1 MTWTLTDTQ
10 IDAPG
15 RTGFVAAV
23 SSPVR
28 YGGFYPW
35 YILLASLD
43 IILTWVVLTMGGH
56 EMNGVAQWA
65 LGLGGL
71 NGIIALKFATVTVVV
86 VICETIGLRNQRA
99 GRRMAQWSVALSA
112 VPIVVAIVEITA
124 TVMIWLSH
132 PNVVF

>member
-1 MTWTLTDTQ
+1 MTWTLTNTP
-10 IDAPG
+10 IDPLG
-15 RTGFVAAV
+15 RTGFAAAV

-43 IILTWVVLTMGGH
+43 IILTWVVLSMGGQ
-56 EMNGVAQWA
+56 EVNGVAQWA

-71 NGIIALKFATVTVVV
+71 SGMIALKFATVTVVV
-86 VICETIGLRNQRA
+86 VICETIGLRNERA
-99 GRRMAQWSVALSA
+99 GRRMAQWSVALST

-124 TVMIWLSH
+124 TVMIWVSH

>member
-1 MTWTLTDTQ
+1 MTWTLTNTQ
-10 IDAPG
+10 IDPAG
-15 RTGFVAAV
+15 RTGFAAAV

-43 IILTWVVLTMGGH
+43 IILTWVVLRMGGH
-56 EMNGVAQWA
+56 EMNEVAQWA

-86 VICETIGLRNQRA
+86 VICETIGLRNHRA
-99 GRRMAQWSVALSA
+99 GRRMAQWSVALST

-132 PNVVF
+132 PNIVF

>member
-1 MTWTLTDTQ
+1 MTWAQTDTL
-10 IDAPG
+10 IDPPG
-15 RTGFVAAV
+15 RTGFAAAV

-43 IILTWVVLTMGGH
+43 IILTWVVLTMGGK
-56 EMNGVAQWA
+56 EVNGVAQWA

-71 NGIIALKFATVTVVV
+71 SGMIALKFATVTVVV
-86 VICETIGLRNQRA
+86 VICETIGLRNERA
-99 GRRMAQWSVALSA
+99 GRRMAQWSVALST
-112 VPIVVAIVEITA
+112 VPIIVAIVEITA
-124 TVMIWLSH
+124 TVMIWISH

>member
-1 MTWTLTDTQ
+1 MTWTLTSTPSDP
-10 IDAPG
+10 PG
-15 RTGFVAAV
+15 RTGLTAAV

-43 IILTWVVLTMGGH
+43 IMLTWVVLTMGGQ
-56 EMNGVAQWA
+56 EVNGVALWA
-65 LGLGGL
+65 LALGGL

-86 VICETIGLRNQRA
+86 VICETIGVRDERA
-99 GRRMAQWSVALSA
+99 GRRMAQWSVAVSA

-124 TVMIWLSH
+124 TVMLWVSH